1 MVLRYWYLLM
11 SSWPRLLELIYW
23 PALQI
28 ITWGFLQNYISQT
41 SGFFARAGGSLIGAV
56 ILWDILFRGQLGFSI
71 SFLEEMWARNLGN
84 LMMSPLKPIEF
95 LISLMV
101 MSLIR
106 LAIGVIPMTLLAL
119 FFFDFNFFAI
129 GLPLIAFFCN
139 LIFTSW
145 SIGIFVSGLVLR
157 NGLGAESIV
166 WTLMFGMMPLACIYY
181 PVSGAAGL
189 AAVSRL
195 DAAADLRVRG
205 HAVAPDRPCVSG
217 RSDGRRRWPSTRCC
231 LSRHLRSFLPF
242 CAAPNATDRCSG
254 VANKSLFPV
263 DFRGFGPIWPRIST
277 DRCIDALLRIRHY
290 AAAQN
295 RGQKSMPIGEFG
307 GAPPLVA
314 EGSPAL
320 TTPMYWMYEMGHAS
334 LNPARAVTD
343 ATKILFQNPL
353 NPWSH
358 TEFGKS
364 IAAACELFERTT
376 RRYGKPEWG
385 LHDTE
390 VNGVRT
396 PVEVRSIWEKPFC
409 RLLHFDRKLT
419 RPLRSPQPRVL
430 IVAPMSGHYATLLR
444 GTVEA
449 FLPTHEVYI
458 TDWSDARMVPL
469 AEGRFDLDDYV
480 DYVIE
485 MLHVLGGNMHVIAV
499 CQPSVPVVAA
509 VSVMEAAND
518 PFVPLSMT
526 LMGGPIDTRRNPT
539 AVNNLAAERGIE
551 WFRNNVITKVPFPHP
566 GVMRDV
572 YPGFLQLSGFI
583 TMNLDRHTDAHKAL
597 FANLVKG
604 DGDLVD
610 KHREFY
616 DEYLAVM
623 DLTAEYYLQTVDV
636 VFVKHALPKGEM
648 THRGKP
654 VDPSKIR
661 RVALMT
667 VEGENDDISGLGQ
680 TEATHAL
687 CTSIPDHRRVHYVQK
702 GVGHYGVFNGSRFR
716 SEIVPRI
723 SDFMMSAANTKPKLV
738 AAAE

>member
-1 MVLRYWYLLM
+1 
-11 SSWPRLLELIYW
+11 
-23 PALQI
+23 
-28 ITWGFLQNYISQT
+28 
-41 SGFFARAGGSLIGAV
+41 
-56 ILWDILFRGQLGFSI
+56 
-71 SFLEEMWARNLGN
+71 
-84 LMMSPLKPIEF
+84 
-95 LISLMV
+95 
-101 MSLIR
+101 
-106 LAIGVIPMTLLAL
+106 
-119 FFFDFNFFAI
+119 
-129 GLPLIAFFCN
+129 
-139 LIFTSW
+139 
-145 SIGIFVSGLVLR
+145 
-157 NGLGAESIV
+157 
-166 WTLMFGMMPLACIYY
+166 
-181 PVSGAAGL
+181 
-189 AAVSRL
+189 
-195 DAAADLRVRG
+195 
-205 HAVAPDRPCVSG
+205 
-217 RSDGRRRWPSTRCC
+217 
-231 LSRHLRSFLPF
+231 
-242 CAAPNATDRCSG
+242 
-254 VANKSLFPV
+254 
-263 DFRGFGPIWPRIST
+263 
-277 DRCIDALLRIRHY
+277 
-290 AAAQN
+290 
-295 RGQKSMPIGEFG
+295 MPIGEFG

-320 TTPMYWMYEMGHAS
+320 TTPMYWMYEMGQAS

-364 IAAACELFERTT
+364 IAAGCELFERTT

-396 PVEVRSIWEKPFC
+396 PVEVRVVWEKPFC
-409 RLLHFDRKLT
+409 RLLYFDRKIT

-458 TDWSDARMVPL
+458 TDWADARMVPL
-469 AEGRFDLDDYV
+469 AAGRFDLDDYI

-485 MLHVLGGNMHVIAV
+485 MLQVLGGNMHVIAV

-509 VSVMEAAND
+509 VSIMEADRD

-551 WFRNNVITKVPFPHP
+551 WFRNHVITKVPFPHP

-583 TMNLDRHTDAHKAL
+583 TMNLDRHT
-597 FANLVKG
+597 V
-604 DGDLVD
+604 
-610 KHREFY
+610 E
-616 DEYLAVM
+616 
-623 DLTAEYYLQTVDV
+623 
-636 VFVKHALPKGEM
+636 HALPKGEM

-654 VDPSKIR
+654 VDPSQIR

-687 CTSIPDHRRVHYVQK
+687 CPAIPDHRRVHYVQK

-723 SDFMMSAANTKPKLV
+723 SDFMMSAATTKLALV